1 MKKNSLLFL
10 CLCLSA
16 ILTSGIMSCNKD
28 DDDDKLVL
36 DWQNNPDAVI
46 YAPDAD
52 PFGKS
57 LAEWGAETWVW
68 AYSLDC
74 VSIFESQVIDLSNDV
89 SLYSAIVSD
98 TTEHFV
104 ISRNKA
110 LFLPIVSIVNSY
122 PCPDPDFEPAQG
134 QSLEDF
140 LQEGARAL
148 IDPIINLQFTFD
160 GEALQNINDF
170 RATSDL
176 FYYTG
181 NAELAACYDPC
192 VNGQS
197 QPGVSDGYFLMFK
210 KLSPGQ
216 HIITMHGE
224 IPSFQFTWD
233 MELHVTVQ

>member
-52 PFGKS
+52 PYGKS
-57 LAEWGAETWVW
+57 LADWGIETWIW
-68 AYSLDC
+68 SYNLNC
-74 VSIFESQVIDLSNDV
+74 VSFFESALVDLSSEV
-89 SLYSAIVSD
+89 ILYSAIVSD
-98 TTEHFV
+98 TTV
-104 ISRNKA
+104 QIDISRDKS
-110 LFLPIVSIVNSY
+110 LFLPIVTIVNSY
-122 PCPDPDFEPAQG
+122 PCPDPDFEPVQG

-140 LQEGARAL
+140 LQEGAIEI
-148 IDPIINLQFTFD
+148 IDQITNLQFTFD
-160 GEALQNINDF
+160 GETLQNINDF

-176 FYYTG
+176 YYYTG
-181 NAELAACYDPC
+181 NPELAACADPC
-192 VNGQS
+192 ITGDS

-210 KLSPGQ
+210 KMSPGQ